1 MNASKKTF
9 SRPLWVAMLLLS
21 AYAAG
26 SHADETG
33 VAPTVR
39 SAHPGST
46 VTALPINH
54 KITATFSEAMDAS
67 TINGFSFT
75 VTAPG
80 EAAVIGA
87 VSLDN
92 ASNTA
97 VFKPSSNFG
106 SSTEYTATLTT
117 DAKNTSGMPLASA
130 HAWTFTS
137 SAAIDTYA
145 PTVSSTSPASTINDV
160 ALNASISAAF
170 NEDLDPVT
178 VNNTSFTLTDGTTP
192 VAGAVI
198 YGGSTA
204 TFKPTSN
211 LAANT
216 VYTAT
221 LKTAVSD
228 LAVPA
233 NALANDY
240 VWTFTTGTSL
250 AAGPAAVD
258 LRTAEDFVILSKTG
272 ITNVPASN
280 ITGNIGASPITA
292 AAMGNVTCA
301 EITGTI
307 YGADAAYTGSGDV
320 TCFAGAAPDNTKV
333 ANAVLDLG
341 TAYADAAGRTLPDH
355 TELYAGDISGKT
367 LYPGLYK
374 WSSNVLISTDVT
386 LSGGP
391 NDVWIFQIAGDLTQA
406 NNSSIVLAGGAQAK
420 NIFWQVGGGTSV
432 AIGTNAHFE
441 GVVLAAKAI
450 TVQTGTTVN
459 GRLLAHTAVT
469 LQQNMVAEPAQ

>member
-1 MNASKKTF
+1 MNASNKTS
-9 SRPLWVAMLLLS
+9 SRSLWVAMLLLS
-21 AYAAG
+21 TYVAAC
-26 SHADETG
+26 HAEESG
-33 VAPTVR
+33 GAPTAR
-39 SAHPGST
+39 STYPGDT
-46 VTALPINH
+46 VTTLPINH

-80 EAAVIGA
+80 ETAVIGA
-87 VSLDN
+87 VSLDR
-92 ASNTA
+92 ASRTA
-97 VFKPSSNFG
+97 IFKPSSNFG
-106 SSTEYTATLTT
+106 SNTVYTATVTT
-117 DAKNTSGMPLASA
+117 AAKNTSGVALASE

-137 SAAIDTYA
+137 AAAIDTNA
-145 PTVSSTSPASTINDV
+145 PTVSSTNPASTVRDF
-160 ALNASISAAF
+160 ALNGSISAEF
-170 NEDLDPVT
+170 NEALDPVT
-178 VNNTSFTLTDGTTP
+178 VNTTSFTLTDGTTP

-198 YGGSTA
+198 YGGSA
-204 TFKPTSN
+204 VTFKPTDN

-221 LKTAVSD
+221 LKTAVTD

-233 NALANDY
+233 NALADDY
-240 VWTFTTGTSL
+240 VWTFTTG
-250 AAGPAAVD
+250 AAVASGPAAVD
-258 LRTAEDFVILSKTG
+258 LRSAGDLVILSKTG

-307 YGADAAYTGSGDV
+307 YGADAAYIGSGDV
-320 TCFAGAAPDNTKV
+320 TCFAGAVPDNTRV
-333 ANAVLDLG
+333 ANAVLDMG

-355 TELYAGDISGKT
+355 TELHAGDISGKT

-406 NNSSIVLAGGAQAK
+406 NSSRIVLAGGAQAK
-420 NIFWQVGGGTSV
+420 NIYWQVGGGTSV
-432 AIGTNAHFE
+432 ALGTNAHFE
-441 GVVLAAKAI
+441 GVILAAKGI
-450 TVQTGTTVN
+450 TIKTGTTVN

-469 LQQNMVAEPAQ
+469 LQQNVVAEPAP

>member
-1 MNASKKTF
+1 MNASNKT
-9 SRPLWVAMLLLS
+9 SGRPLWVAMLLLS

-26 SHADETG
+26 CHADETG
-33 VAPTVR
+33 AAPTAR
-39 SAHPGST
+39 STYPDGT

-80 EAAVIGA
+80 EAAVIGT
-87 VSLDN
+87 VNLDN

-106 SSTEYTATLTT
+106 SSTVYTATLTT
-117 DAKNTSGMPLASA
+117 DAKNTSGMPLANA

-137 SAAIDTYA
+137 AAAIDTHA
-145 PTVSSTSPASTINDV
+145 PTVSSTNPASTIKDF
-160 ALNASISAAF
+160 ALNASISAEFSEA
-170 NEDLDPVT
+170 LDPVT

-198 YGGSTA
+198 YGGSTV

-221 LKTAVSD
+221 LKTAVTD

-240 VWTFTTGTSL
+240 VWTFTTGTAV

-258 LRTAEDFVILSKTG
+258 LRTAGDFVILSKTG

-320 TCFAGAAPDNTKV
+320 TCFVGAASDNAQV

-341 TAYADAAGRTLPDH
+341 TAYADAAGRTVPDH
-355 TELYAGDISGKT
+355 TELHAGDISGKT

-406 NNSSIVLAGGAQAK
+406 NSSSIVLAGGAQAK
-420 NIFWQVGGGTSV
+420 NIYWQVGGGTSV
-432 AIGTNAHFE
+432 ALGTNAHFE
-441 GVVLAAKAI
+441 GVILAAKGI
-450 TVQTGTTVN
+450 TIKTGTTVN

-469 LQQNMVAEPAQ
+469 LQQNVVAEPAP